1 MPFDRIPHTWI
12 FHLLEW
18 QMSRYIFHLRHSLV
32 FNSIICILIPWY
44 TFMYSMFCN
53 VSLDTFLGVFDISA
67 LICKGCKESKIIS
80 PALELGSEIYTLELQ
95 KNFNQKLLEMS
106 ILSKLF
112 LLLVCVLKS
121 IPSLILKSNL
131 SLIPK
136 IWHIWFQLNS
146 WYEDRIQC

>member
-1 MPFDRIPHTWI
+1 MTGTPG
-12 FHLLEW
+12 
-18 QMSRYIFHLRHSLV
+18 
-32 FNSIICILIPWY
+32 
-44 TFMYSMFCN
+44 MYSMFCN

-95 KNFNQKLLEMS
+95 KNFNQKLLKMS

-146 WYEDRIQC
+146 WYEDRICNMYLKGLASVLGKFSIQCCLLHS